1 VPAALFVFEGPS
13 HRILAANRLARGS
26 TGDRPNLIGLEIRDA
41 LPELQGQQILEILD
55 EAFSAPAAGQPERR
69 VLLDRNGDG
78 ALEDGFFAW
87 TFVPVDFDDGVAG
100 IVVHAIEN
108 TELVRQRQA
117 AESRAVASE
126 RRFQEARDVVLT
138 LRTPGTSLAREP
150 VTPPWGTAATCP
162 VGHHRERDEY
172 EQGRRHDRR
181 AGVRPSRRGSTGPC
195 PVRRPGPAV
204 RVRRPG

>member
-1 VPAALFVFEGPS
+1 VGEDSRQTRIHSAFEDVPAALFVFEGPS

-41 LPELQGQQILEILD
+41 LPELEGQQILEILD

-78 ALEDGFFAW
+78 ALEEGFFAW

-126 RRFQEARDVVLT
+126 RRFQK
-138 LRTPGTSLAREP
+138 P
-150 VTPPWGTAATCP
+150 ATWSSPCVHP
-162 VGHHRERDEY
+162 GHHWL
-172 EQGRRHDRR
+172 
-181 AGVRPSRRGSTGPC
+181 ANL
-195 PVRRPGPAV
+195 
-204 RVRRPG
+204 